1 MARIYTNENFPL
13 PVAIELRQ
21 RGHDVLTTFET
32 GMAGKRIADPEV
44 LAFAISQYRIL
55 VTLNRRHFIRLHQIV
70 PDHFGIIACTYDPDF
85 TALAVRIHD
94 VLKRLDTLTAQL
106 VRVNRPG

>member
-21 RGHDVLTTFET
+21 RNHDVLTTVET

-44 LAFAISQYRIL
+44 LAFAISQHRIL
-55 VTLNRRHFIRLHQIV
+55 VTLNRRHFIRLHQTV
-70 PDHFGIIACTYDPDF
+70 PDHFGIIVCTYDPDF

-94 VLKRLDTLTAQL
+94 ALERQDNLTAQL